1 MKSVK
6 EITEKYYEEY
16 GDNFGIE
23 ITRDKM
29 FSKRVEI
36 KSFWGIIGIYE
47 KICSDLR
54 RAGYTVF
61 G

>member
-29 FSKRVEI
+29 FPKRVEI

-54 RAGYTVF
+54 KAGYTVF

>member
-23 ITRDKM
+23 IIRDKM
-29 FSKRVEI
+29 FPKRVEI

-54 RAGYTVF
+54 KAGYTVF